1 MASVAEKFPQNAT
14 GRFYVDSECIDC
26 DSCRE
31 IASAFFGRNDD
42 DEHSFVLKQPTT
54 DEEIALCA
62 EAMEECPSE
71 AIGDDGE

>member
-31 IASAFFGRNDD
+31 IASDFFGRNDD
-42 DEHSFVLKQPTT
+42 GEHSFVLKQPTT
-54 DEEIALCA
+54 DEEIAACA
-62 EAMEECPSE
+62 EAMEECPAE

>member
-1 MASVAEKFPQNAT
+1 MASVAERHTQNAT

-42 DEHSFVLKQPTT
+42 GEHSYVRKQPIN
-54 DEEIALCA
+54 DEEIALCT
-62 EAMEECPSE
+62 EAMEECPAE

>member
-1 MASVAEKFPQNAT
+1 MASVAERHSQNVT

-31 IASAFFGRNDD
+31 IAPAFFGRDD
-42 DEHSFVLKQPTT
+42 AGEHSYVLKQPTT
-54 DEEIALCA
+54 SAEIALCG
-62 EAMEECPSE
+62 EAMAECPAE